1 MVLTYL
7 HFRILEISHWSY
19 RWLQFILMFIPHKN
33 HQIYTI
39 YIPYNHSKP
48 LYINHF
54 GGPVPRWIPRTSN
67 LSRTWC
73 VAWRWEIS
81 RRSRSWTVP
90 GGALGATVV
99 GVGWKKT
106 VLIVRDDSKISYTI
120 HTYLHTYIRT
130 YIYTYTCIFIYLFFI
145 YLFMY
150 LFVYLCI
157 YRNVHIYMYIYLV
170 S

>member
-1 MVLTYL
+1 MAPIYINVY
-7 HFRILEISHWSY
+7 SPQKPSK
-19 RWLQFILMFIPHKN
+19 FIPF
-33 HQIYTI
+33 IYHITI
-39 YIPYNHSKP
+39 VNPYTSTI
-48 LYINHF
+48 LR
-54 GGPVPRWIPRTSN
+54 GPVPRWIPRTSN

-130 YIYTYTCIFIYLFFI
+130 YIYIYIYMYIHLFYLFI
-145 YLFMY
+145 
-150 LFVYLCI
+150 YLCI
-157 YRNVHIYMYIYLV
+157 YLFIYVFIETFIYIYIYIYIYLV